1 VGAIVFLPFKSR
13 EFAEEGFTLIELLVY
28 MSLATVVL
36 VIVGGF
42 MINSLKVERD
52 VTRAAA
58 ATSAAQLVSTS
69 VQAAVR
75 NGSGA
80 RVETAPNGDQMLV
93 ARTAPIG
100 ESGAYV
106 CRAWF
111 YDAAATSLFTK
122 ASTGTVAIAWPS
134 SSPAGSW
141 TLLGSGIKGIGAST
155 RVFEPA
161 VDAGPAGRGV
171 GPSSDFVSMNFE
183 VAAGSRAPVRI
194 ETTVH
199 TRIESIVGVPCFA

>member
-1 VGAIVFLPFKSR
+1 VPRPVKSR

-28 MSLATVVL
+28 MSLATIIL
-36 VIVGGF
+36 IIVGGF
-42 MINSLKVERD
+42 MVNSLKVERD
-52 VTRAAA
+52 VTRAAE
-58 ATSAAQLVSTS
+58 ATSAAQLVTTS

-80 RVETAPNGDQMLV
+80 RVETALNGDQMLV
-93 ARTAPIG
+93 ARTLPIG
-100 ESGAYV
+100 GSGAYV

-111 YDAAATSLFTK
+111 YDSAAASVFTTT
-122 ASTGTVAIAWPS
+122 STGAAPVVWPS

-141 TLLGSGIKGIGAST
+141 TLLGSGIKGIGAAT

-161 VDAGPAGRGV
+161 IDATPAGRGV
-171 GPSSDFVSMNFE
+171 GPNSESVSMNFE
-183 VAAGSRAPVRI
+183 VDAGVRAPVQI

-199 TRIESIVGVPCFA
+199 TRVEAIVGVPCFA